1 MCDLI
6 RVEKLSVYFPLRNGL
21 FGKSYLKAVDNVSFS
36 IPRETIFGLC
46 GESGSGKTTTGKAVL
61 DLVKRTSGS
70 VYLDGELVGSRT
82 RELRKRMQIIF
93 QDPAGSLNPSKTI
106 RQLLAEPL
114 RLHKIVSSR
123 AEAEERIIRMLDKVG
138 MSADVLNRYPHEF
151 SGGQLQ
157 RICICRA
164 LLVEPEFL
172 VCDESIASLDVSIQ
186 AQIINL
192 LRSLKDEFHLTIL
205 FISHNLAV
213 LSYLCDSIGV
223 MYLGN
228 LVEAASAEEISS
240 RPLHPYTEALLSV
253 VPVPDPETERERKKT
268 VLEGEIPSP
277 VNPPPGCPFVT
288 RCSFR
293 TERCMKEK
301 PEYREISSGHFIACH
316 KAEDITWQGG
326 RSNG

>member
-240 RPLHPYTEALLSV
+240 RPLHPYTEGLL
-253 VPVPDPETERERKKT
+253 RA
-268 VLEGEIPSP
+268 IPSIADDKEELFSIPGTVPRFTYP
-277 VNPPPGCPFVT
+277 VSSCRFAGRCPYSERGCTESEPPLIEMENGRKV
-288 RCSFR
+288 RCFR
-293 TERCMKEK
+293 YMEKE
-301 PEYREISSGHFIACH
+301 A
-316 KAEDITWQGG
+316 AL
-326 RSNG
+326 